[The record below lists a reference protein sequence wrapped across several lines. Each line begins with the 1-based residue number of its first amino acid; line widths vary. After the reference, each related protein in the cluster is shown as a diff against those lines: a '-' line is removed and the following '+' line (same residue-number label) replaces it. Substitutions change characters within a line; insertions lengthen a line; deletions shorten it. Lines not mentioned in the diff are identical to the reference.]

1 MFKESKYIYID
12 NCFELGKFYAHY
24 GHRNHSS
31 IMQPVF
37 KIVSNENLNK
47 YELVAGYLD
56 NNENFYNCPL
66 VVHHLKIKYY
76 SITHVSNNGKFSNE
90 ISITLFIEIYDLD
103 YLFSKELEI
112 NICEN
117 KFTSIDFMRFNPI
130 INYLNLF
137 INSGRKINELNVNIL
152 ANFYPE
158 SNSIENI
165 IGLINNLE
173 MLVFEDSQSRVGK
186 DNRFWEDLEIRNL
199 PENSYFIKLI
209 KKCFENQ
216 GKRCK
221 MMDYGLSVELCSDY
235 AWSPSYSRNEIK
247 NYDLTYIKDK
257 LKVLIA
263 AEFDTLEYILSG
275 MEVNR
280 INYIDFE

>member
-199 PENSYFIKLI
+199 PENSYFIKSI

-221 MMDYGLSVELCSDY
+221 MMDYGLSVELCSD
-235 AWSPSYSRNEIK
+235 
-247 NYDLTYIKDK
+247 
-257 LKVLIA
+257 
-263 AEFDTLEYILSG
+263 
-275 MEVNR
+275 
-280 INYIDFE
+280 